1 MAHTESMTT
10 EPSLELPKRARVGD
24 ERERHAFGADLPV
37 AVREFFVKRAEGVS
51 REDANDEVGLFRC

>member
-1 MAHTESMTT
+1 VAHTESITT

>member
-1 MAHTESMTT
+1 VAHTESITT

-51 REDANDEVGLFRC
+51 REDANDEVGLFHC

>member
-1 MAHTESMTT
+1 MAHTESITT

-37 AVREFFVKRAEGVS
+37 AVREVFVKRAEGVS
-51 REDANDEVGLFRC
+51 REDANDEVTLFRC

>member
-1 MAHTESMTT
+1 MAHTESITT

>member
-1 MAHTESMTT
+1 VAHTESITT
-10 EPSLELPKRARVGD
+10 EPSLELPKSARVGD

>member
-1 MAHTESMTT
+1 MTT

>member
-1 MAHTESMTT
+1 MAHTESITT

-37 AVREFFVKRAEGVS
+37 AVREFFVKRAECVS